1 MSGLGLSLKA
11 RALRALARREH
22 SRAELARK
30 LAPHAVDQAEASAS
44 AQIERVLDDL
54 AASGLLDER
63 RAAEAMVAAQ
73 ARRFGGARLRQ
84 TLRHRGL
91 PAEVAADALAM
102 VAASELDRAREVWR
116 RRFGAVAQD
125 AAGRARQARFLAGRG
140 FGTEVIRQ
148 VVRGLEDDGT

>member
-1 MSGLGLSLKA
+1 MSGPGLSLKA

-30 LAPHAVDQAEASAS
+30 LAPHAVDQPEASAL
-44 AQIERVLDDL
+44 AQIERLLDDL

-63 RAAEAMVAAQ
+63 RAAEAVVAAQ

-84 TLRHRGL
+84 TLRTRGL
-91 PAEVAADALAM
+91 PAEVAADALAA

-116 RRFGAVAQD
+116 RRFGAVAPD

-148 VVRGLEDDGT
+148 VVRGLDDDGA

>member
-1 MSGLGLSLKA
+1 MSGLGQSLKA

-30 LAPHAVDQAEASAS
+30 LAPHAVDQPEASAS
-44 AQIERVLDDL
+44 AQIERLLDDL

-63 RAAEAMVAAQ
+63 RAAEAVVAAQ

-84 TLRHRGL
+84 TLRNRGL
-91 PAEVAADALAM
+91 PAEVAADALAA
-102 VAASELDRAREVWR
+102 VAGSELDRAREVWR
-116 RRFGAVAQD
+116 RRFGAVAPD

-140 FGTEVIRQ
+140 FGAEVIRQ
-148 VVRGLEDDGT
+148 VVRGLDEDGA